1 MINKKFKAYKRLF
14 KQRGI
19 LSLSLLDE
27 YIIKQLSEIFILG
40 VIIFTSIIFASETF
54 TQLIKQITLYG
65 IPFNI
70 AIMMIVLNLPQVFVM
85 TIPISTLFATVM
97 TINKLSLNS
106 EITVLRACGIG
117 IARIAKPV
125 FGFAITMTII
135 SFMINEFVVPAM
147 STQSRHLAIYS
158 LQQKHVPEGRKNFT
172 LNETDA
178 DGILK
183 RLFYV
188 QSCEDKILNNITVLD
203 LSKKDTVQLIQA
215 KLGKTSGEGWVFDGG
230 VIYTLSTTGKI
241 FNTTLFENSVINF
254 GIENMDNLVKE
265 EANQFNFFKL
275 MKYIKENSKNPNFL
289 QKLKIQYKVQLY
301 DKLALP
307 VTTFALAL
315 IGIPLAITPPRVR
328 YNRGFLFSVMIIF
341 VYYVIRAFSINLG
354 EASRIP
360 PFLAAWLPVI
370 SISLIGAILY
380 YRKAYKIN

>member
-1 MINKKFKAYKRLF
+1 MKFRAYKRLF
-14 KQRGI
+14 KQKG
-19 LSLSLLDE
+19 LSSISLLDE
-27 YIIKQLSEIFILG
+27 YIVKQIAEVFVLG

-70 AIMMIVLNLPQVFVM
+70 AAMMIVLNLPQVFVM

-117 IARIAKPV
+117 ISRIARPV
-125 FGFAITMTII
+125 FVFAIVMTLV

-172 LNETDA
+172 LNETDS
-178 DGILK
+178 DGVLK

-215 KLGKTSGEGWVFDGG
+215 KLGKTSEDGWIFDGG
-230 VIYTLSTTGKI
+230 VIYTLSSTGKI

-254 GIENMDNLVKE
+254 GIEDMDNMVKE

-275 MKYIKENSKNPNFL
+275 MKYIKENSKNPDFID
-289 QKLKIQYKVQLY
+289 KLKIQYKVQLY

-315 IGIPLAITPPRVR
+315 VGIPLAITPPRVR
-328 YNRGFLFSVMIIF
+328 YNRGFIFSVMIIF
-341 VYYVIRAFSINLG
+341 IYYVVRAFSINLG
-354 EASRIP
+354 EASKIS

-370 SISLIGAILY
+370 SISFIGVILY
-380 YRKAYKIN
+380 FRKAYRI

>member
-1 MINKKFKAYKRLF
+1 MINMKFRAYKRLF
-14 KQRGI
+14 KQKGLFSI
-19 LSLSLLDE
+19 SLLDE
-27 YIIKQLSEIFILG
+27 YIVKQIAEVFVLG

-70 AIMMIVLNLPQVFVM
+70 AAMMIVLNLPQVFVM

-117 IARIAKPV
+117 ISRIARPV
-125 FGFAITMTII
+125 FVFAIVMTLV

-172 LNETDA
+172 LNETDS

-215 KLGKTSGEGWVFDGG
+215 KLGKTSEDGWIFDGG
-230 VIYTLSTTGKI
+230 VIYTLSSTGKI

-254 GIENMDNLVKE
+254 GIEDMDGMVKE

-275 MKYIKENSKNPNFL
+275 MKYIKENSKNPDFID
-289 QKLKIQYKVQLY
+289 KLKIQYKVQLY

-315 IGIPLAITPPRVR
+315 VGIPLAITPPRVR

-341 VYYVIRAFSINLG
+341 IYYVVRAFSINLG
-354 EASRIP
+354 EASKIS

-370 SISLIGAILY
+370 SISFIGVILY
-380 YRKAYKIN
+380 FRKAYRI